1 MANFPQQNRRGSGGY
16 SHSEARS
23 GAGRPPADG
32 SRRALILGGAALI
45 GNAPLVG
52 RLWQLQVIESEKY
65 KEQALRNT
73 AHTESV
79 HPIRGLI
86 YDRNGESLVKNVPVF
101 SIWLTASELPEDRET
116 PVLANLVALSGES
129 LEQLR
134 FKLDQARQKPAEAI
148 RMTQSVPR
156 ESALAIEERQHDLP
170 GVSIRTT
177 IRRSYKHGSTF
188 GHILGFTGPIPAE
201 ELSAYQQRG
210 VLFAEHVGRTG
221 IEKTLQDELRGRD
234 GSKRLEIDA
243 FGRTFQE
250 VSSQTPVVG
259 LNAVLTLAVNEQ
271 NAIRE
276 ILARHLSLHN
286 QGAGVI
292 VVLRPDTGDVV
303 AMVSLPDYDNNVF
316 AQGLSNK
323 DYELLANNPR
333 KPLINH
339 AISGLYPP
347 GSTYKLVAASG
358 ALESKVILP
367 ETNIKCEGRLILK
380 DGWAFDD
387 WLPQGHGLVNLERAI
402 AESCNIYFYNVSGG
416 NPYTNLKGL
425 GNRRLSEFERGFGFG
440 LPTGVDLPSEAAG
453 VVPTSDWKNDANLG
467 PWVTGDTYHS
477 AIGQGLVQVTPLQ
490 IANMYAAI
498 GNGGRVMRPRIIDKL
513 LDTEGQ
519 VVRQFKPEI
528 RGNLP
533 VSHKHLRLLQQ
544 GLLKAVNGS
553 AGTGRRAQSAY
564 AVVAGKTGTAE
575 YSGRRDPEG
584 RLPSHAW
591 FSGYAPTSEPQYA
604 FAVLVRDGGEGSFTA
619 APIARD
625 IVDYLMTGH
634 MPPLPQDRPDF
645 VSPDQRL

>member
-45 GNAPLVG
+45 GNAALVG

-65 KEQALRNT
+65 KEQALRNR

-292 VVLRPDTGDVV
+292 VVLRPDTGD
-303 AMVSLPDYDNNVF
+303 
-316 AQGLSNK
+316 
-323 DYELLANNPR
+323 
-333 KPLINH
+333 
-339 AISGLYPP
+339 
-347 GSTYKLVAASG
+347 
-358 ALESKVILP
+358 
-367 ETNIKCEGRLILK
+367 
-380 DGWAFDD
+380 
-387 WLPQGHGLVNLERAI
+387 
-402 AESCNIYFYNVSGG
+402 GG
-416 NPYTNLKGL
+416 NGQPA
-425 GNRRLSEFERGFGFG
+425 RL
-440 LPTGVDLPSEAAG
+440 
-453 VVPTSDWKNDANLG
+453 
-467 PWVTGDTYHS
+467 
-477 AIGQGLVQVTPLQ
+477 
-490 IANMYAAI
+490 
-498 GNGGRVMRPRIIDKL
+498 
-513 LDTEGQ
+513 
-519 VVRQFKPEI
+519 
-528 RGNLP
+528 
-533 VSHKHLRLLQQ
+533 
-544 GLLKAVNGS
+544 
-553 AGTGRRAQSAY
+553 
-564 AVVAGKTGTAE
+564 
-575 YSGRRDPEG
+575 
-584 RLPSHAW
+584 
-591 FSGYAPTSEPQYA
+591 
-604 FAVLVRDGGEGSFTA
+604 
-619 APIARD
+619 
-625 IVDYLMTGH
+625 
-634 MPPLPQDRPDF
+634 
-645 VSPDQRL
+645 